1 MSKLFIKDFVF
12 EKNGESKELIVL
24 FHAYTSSPEKLNSV
38 KEVCKSIDR
47 YKNADI
53 LIPRIPAGVFSIANP
68 VEITSEILNK
78 VDEIWD
84 SNGQYSSIILIGHS
98 FGALLARKLY
108 VYACGENQG
117 VPFEIADNKP
127 RIWASKVERIILLA
141 GMNRGWSI
149 SYHMSLLNAVIF
161 TIGSFIG
168 DLIVLTSPFV
178 PLIFR
183 IKKGSSFITNLR
195 IQWIAMR
202 NEDNIKAKDT
212 GDALTIQL
220 LGSIDD
226 IVSPE
231 DNLDLVTGRDF
242 FYIDAPNS
250 GHANI
255 IEMDSTKAGES
266 RKKAFTEALTK
277 DAKKIKKIPLSDQ
290 QFPEP
295 QKEVTDIIF
304 VMHGIRDLGYWT
316 NKIARKVKR
325 LSLDDNKKVFATET
339 SSYGYFPMLS
349 FLLPAKRREK
359 VEWFMDQ
366 YTESKA
372 MYPNADFSFVGHSN
386 GTYLLAKALTEY
398 PCCKFKNIVFAGSVV
413 PTTYTWNK
421 LIKEGQVK
429 SVMNYVATS
438 DWVVALFPKAIQ
450 ILNIQDLGSAGHD
463 GFDDLEHPNEIEYV
477 RGAHGAAL
485 KEEHW
490 DDIAE
495 FIVNGKVPDKTF
507 QKERSSWI
515 VWLGH
520 ISPLVWLAIIS
531 VVIFIGSLIVNQ
543 PEWAEWFKTTVFI
556 GYVWF
561 LYKILTRF

>member
-12 EKNGESKELIVL
+12 EKNGESKDLIVL

-47 YKNADI
+47 YKNTDI

-149 SYHMSLLNAVIF
+149 SYHMSLLNAVSF

-195 IQWIAMR
+195 IQWLAMR

-266 RKKAFTEALTK
+266 RKKAFTEALTM
-277 DAKKIKKIPLSDQ
+277 DAKKIKRIHPSDQ

-295 QKEVTDIIF
+295 K
-304 VMHGIRDLGYWT
+304 
-316 NKIARKVKR
+316 KR
-325 LSLDDNKKVFATET
+325 LR
-339 SSYGYFPMLS
+339 ML
-349 FLLPAKRREK
+349 FLL
-359 VEWFMDQ
+359 
-366 YTESKA
+366 
-372 MYPNADFSFVGHSN
+372 
-386 GTYLLAKALTEY
+386 
-398 PCCKFKNIVFAGSVV
+398 C
-413 PTTYTWNK
+413 
-421 LIKEGQVK
+421 
-429 SVMNYVATS
+429 
-438 DWVVALFPKAIQ
+438 
-450 ILNIQDLGSAGHD
+450 
-463 GFDDLEHPNEIEYV
+463 
-477 RGAHGAAL
+477 
-485 KEEHW
+485 
-490 DDIAE
+490 IAY
-495 FIVNGKVPDKTF
+495 
-507 QKERSSWI
+507 
-515 VWLGH
+515 
-520 ISPLVWLAIIS
+520 AIS
-531 VVIFIGSLIVNQ
+531 VTGR
-543 PEWAEWFKTTVFI
+543 PK
-556 GYVWF
+556 
-561 LYKILTRF
+561 